1 MEKVY
6 LKDSP
11 CSAEYA
17 DETRFL
23 KQQQKHNLIDQTFSQ
38 KMTFFDQFE
47 LEVKFLDNFLLKIW
61 HKKVN
66 IFVIRIIEWVQTY
79 MQVSSTLGLS
89 GYKVWAFSCKTSK
102 SERTFNSEKVIF
114 FVYFLLKKWPN
125 PKNKKNNK
133 FNVVKLIISK
143 LDNLNNF

>member
-1 MEKVY
+1 MDTAAVKINFLEKVY

-47 LEVKFLDNFLLKIW
+47 LEVKFLDNFFTENLT
-61 HKKVN
+61 
-66 IFVIRIIEWVQTY
+66 Q
-79 MQVSSTLGLS
+79 
-89 GYKVWAFSCKTSK
+89 K
-102 SERTFNSEKVIF
+102 SQ
-114 FVYFLLKKWPN
+114 YFCHT
-125 PKNKKNNK
+125 NN
-133 FNVVKLIISK
+133 
-143 LDNLNNF
+143 